1 MPYAYWLLSDGQ
13 TGKNYICTDAYFAKE
28 LNFVIY
34 ILSDWLA
41 AGQAG
46 STAEQCSRTVQR
58 KVRSPSEVRI
68 ACSHIQLPWP
78 FLTEV
83 LQNDKTRYICALFVL
98 ISSSTAFM

>member
-58 KVRSPSEVRI
+58 KVRSPSIGTYCMFTYTI
-68 ACSHIQLPWP
+68 ALA
-78 FLTEV
+78 FL
-83 LQNDKTRYICALFVL
+83 N
-98 ISSSTAFM
+98 